1 MTKPLFITFE
11 GGEGSGKS
19 TQSRMLHQYL
29 LAQGQKAIWTREIGG
44 TKEAEKIRELIMN
57 EDLLDMST
65 LLLIIAARFEHMN
78 KVIKPALASGAFV
91 ICDRFVDSSLCYQG
105 DAIGMDKIVQLH
117 SVIFDSFMPDLT
129 FFIDIDP
136 SIGLSRAMAR
146 GDANKFEEKAL
157 EFHNKVHHNFKNL
170 AALYPERIITI
181 DGTQE
186 VGKVHEEIVGFILA
200 RK

>member
-1 MTKPLFITFE
+1 MIKPLFITFE

-44 TKEAEKIRELIMN
+44 TKEAENIRELIMN

-65 LLLIIAARFEHMN
+65 LLLIMAARFEHIN

-105 DAIGMDKIVQLH
+105 DDIVMEKILKLH
-117 SVIFDSFMPDLT
+117 DMIFDNFMPDLT
-129 FFIDIDP
+129 FLIDIEP
-136 SIGLSRAMAR
+136 EIGLKRVVAR
-146 GDANKFEEKAL
+146 GDANKFDEKSI

-170 AALYPERIITI
+170 AALYQERIITI

-186 VGKVHEEIVGFILA
+186 VGNVHEEIVKYI
-200 RK
+200 R